1 MRHRL
6 LPAVTGALRA
16 THVRSWLRSQPGHL
30 GPDPDRLVLALAT
43 VVVVLTAAL
52 VVIAALGLA

>member
-1 MRHRL
+1 
-6 LPAVTGALRA
+6 
-16 THVRSWLRSQPGHL
+16 VRSWLRSQPGHL